1 MTAAER
7 ITALEAEFSR
17 LKARADTLDRIIE
30 GSADEWLGIQARLG
44 SEIAEVTINA
54 PLAEARQTALA
65 LATISKTLASL
76 GASGEAPA
84 PTGDVGDEVAKRR
97 EERRKEAQQK
107 AAERAAQ
114 TLPSEL

>member
-7 ITALEAEFSR
+7 IAALEAEFSR

-30 GSADEWLGIQARLG
+30 GSADEWLEIQEKLG
-44 SEIAEVTINA
+44 GHVAEVTINA

-76 GASGEAPA
+76 GAGGEAPA
-84 PTGDVGDEVAKRR
+84 PAGDTGDEVAAAR
-97 EERRKEAQQK
+97 ERKLKEAREK
-107 AAERAAQ
+107 AARD
-114 TLPSEL
+114 LSEAH